1 MKLTENDILTV
12 ENKIIKTD
20 NDNNIEMP
28 DFKDDNYFLYN
39 EKITIEVINDSPDD
53 IFLNEQYHKMLYKSI
68 NDIIPFECQINT
80 NNILYNCYNCFP
92 CGKQIDAG
100 INIYTILCAKIEKIR
115 I

>member
-1 MKLTENDILTV
+1 M
-12 ENKIIKTD
+12 
-20 NDNNIEMP
+20 
-28 DFKDDNYFLYN
+28 
-39 EKITIEVINDSPDD
+39 
-53 IFLNEQYHKMLYKSI
+53 KMLYKSI

-115 I
+115 IK